1 MCGKETKPRI
11 KRNGGEGGIRI
22 LIASEISTDI
32 GKSEPSLLSTT
43 KAVAGWRTDGFPST
57 MGNLLPDICR
67 DSLGTFRKSFRFD
80 KPSRSRAKNRPN
92 ASNSFARKSSCVN
105 EILSPPSLEGV
116 LYFSV
121 VRSARGT
128 IAFWPQ

>member
-1 MCGKETKPRI
+1 MREGQCGDM
-11 KRNGGEGGIRI
+11 NGGEGGIRI

-57 MGNLLPDICR
+57 MGNLLPEICR
-67 DSLGTFRKSFRFD
+67 DSLGRFRKSFRFD
-80 KPSRSRAKNRPN
+80 KPSRSHANDRPN
-92 ASNSFARKSSCVN
+92 TSNSFARKVSCAN
-105 EILSPPSLEGV
+105 EILSLPILEGV

-121 VRSARGT
+121 VQSARGT
-128 IAFWPQ
+128 IALWPQ